1 MSDGAIDLRRSIQ
14 GFVRAFGLL
23 AGDQTPCGQP
33 LAPSHAHALM
43 VLLERESTS
52 ARGGLNQQDLAEAV
66 GLDKSSVTRLCA
78 KMVAAG
84 HLTQEPSAIDGRAW
98 TLNLSTKG
106 RRAAK
111 TVEDASLAR
120 FRRLAAALPGSVPV
134 ADAVRIIAALT
145 TAAVSSHDKRTP

>member
-1 MSDGAIDLRRSIQ
+1 MSEGAIDLRRSIQ
-14 GFVRAFGLL
+14 RFVRAFGLL

-43 VLLERESTS
+43 VLLERESPS
-52 ARGGLNQQDLAEAV
+52 AAGGMNQQDLAEAV

-84 HLTQEPSAIDGRAW
+84 HLTQEASATDGRAW
-98 TLNLSTKG
+98 ILSLSTKG

-111 TVEDASLAR
+111 VVE
-120 FRRLAAALPGSVPV
+120 
-134 ADAVRIIAALT
+134 
-145 TAAVSSHDKRTP
+145 